1 MPAERLTHTPMA
13 LWIPITLFAA
23 FAQNLRFMLQR
34 HLKITVLSTGGATF
48 SRFLFSAPLVAVI
61 AMAYGSARGLTFP
74 RLGSEFWIAATLGGT
89 AQILATMCVVALF
102 AHRNFGVGI
111 TFKKTEVMLTALIGF
126 VVLGDAITAGAALA
140 IGIGFV
146 GVVILSDPPDA
157 TGDWHRLLNRG
168 VALGLASGAL
178 FGVSAIGYRAAS
190 LAIDSA
196 DVFQRASVTLMCV
209 TAFQTA
215 IMAVWLGWRERGE
228 ITHVVAS
235 WRVSSLV
242 GLTSLAGSL
251 AWFTAFTLQNAAY
264 VKALGQ
270 VELIFSFFASALIFR
285 EKITRREILGVCAIV
300 ISVLVLVLTL

>member
-1 MPAERLTHTPMA
+1 MP
-13 LWIPITLFAA
+13 LWIPVTIFAA

-34 HLKITVLSTGGATF
+34 HLKVTGLSTAGATF

-61 AMAYGSARGLTFP
+61 AMGYASARGLPFP
-74 RLGSEFWIAATLGGT
+74 ELSTRFWVAATLGGT

-102 AHRNFGVGI
+102 AHRSFAIGI
-111 TFKKTEVMLTALIGF
+111 TFKKTEVMLTALIGL
-126 VVLGDAITAGAALA
+126 VVLGEAVTLGAAEA
-140 IGIGFV
+140 IFIGFI

-168 VALGLASGAL
+168 AALGLASGAL

-190 LAIDSA
+190 LEIASA

-209 TAFQTA
+209 TAFQTML
-215 IMAVWLGWRERGE
+215 MAAYLSWRERGE
-228 ITHVVAS
+228 IGRVVAS
-235 WRVSSLV
+235 WRVSTLV
-242 GLTSLAGSL
+242 GLSSLAGSL

-270 VELIFSFFASALIFR
+270 VELVFSFLATTFVFR
-285 EKITRREILGVCAIV
+285 EKTTRREVLGVAAIV
-300 ISVLVLVLTL
+300 ASVLVLVLTL